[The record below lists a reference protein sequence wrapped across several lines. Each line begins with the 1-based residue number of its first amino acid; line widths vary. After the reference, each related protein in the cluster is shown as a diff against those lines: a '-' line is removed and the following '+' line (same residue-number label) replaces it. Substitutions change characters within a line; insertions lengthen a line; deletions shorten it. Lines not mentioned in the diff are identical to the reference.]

1 MQKEKIK
8 SLASEIY
15 PQVVA
20 DRRHIHASPELSF
33 QEHRTAAFIRSR
45 LDAMN
50 IPWKT
55 MADTGTVGLIRGDK
69 HSDEVIALRADID
82 ALPIHEPDRLDY
94 ASKNQGVMHA
104 CGHDAHT
111 ASLLGTAFILQSIKS
126 SFGGTVK
133 LIFQPAEEKLPG
145 GAGIMIR
152 EGVLEDPSPTAIIGQ
167 HVVPTI
173 DCGKIGIKRGTFM
186 ASMDELTIT
195 IHGRGGHGAQPHKN
209 INPVLIAAHI
219 LIALQQI
226 VAAMSDPLV
235 PTVLAFGKVI
245 ADGAINIIP
254 DTVFMQGTFRTMNE
268 AWREKAH
275 TKMRKI
281 AEGIAESMGGR
292 CTFDIAKGYP
302 FLINDERLTDQVAS
316 FARDYLGEENVIPVD
331 SWMAAEDFAYY
342 SQARDA
348 CFYVLGIANPERGIT
363 ASLHSPD
370 FRIDENALA
379 ISTGL
384 MAYIAVKRL
393 GN

>member
-152 EGVLEDPSPTAIIGQ
+152 EGVLEDPSPTAIIG
-167 HVVPTI
+167 
-173 DCGKIGIKRGTFM
+173 
-186 ASMDELTIT
+186 IT
-195 IHGRGGHGAQPHKN
+195 
-209 INPVLIAAHI
+209 
-219 LIALQQI
+219 
-226 VAAMSDPLV
+226 
-235 PTVLAFGKVI
+235 
-245 ADGAINIIP
+245 
-254 DTVFMQGTFRTMNE
+254 
-268 AWREKAH
+268 
-275 TKMRKI
+275 
-281 AEGIAESMGGR
+281 
-292 CTFDIAKGYP
+292 
-302 FLINDERLTDQVAS
+302 
-316 FARDYLGEENVIPVD
+316 
-331 SWMAAEDFAYY
+331 
-342 SQARDA
+342 
-348 CFYVLGIANPERGIT
+348 
-363 ASLHSPD
+363 
-370 FRIDENALA
+370 
-379 ISTGL
+379 
-384 MAYIAVKRL
+384 
-393 GN
+393 